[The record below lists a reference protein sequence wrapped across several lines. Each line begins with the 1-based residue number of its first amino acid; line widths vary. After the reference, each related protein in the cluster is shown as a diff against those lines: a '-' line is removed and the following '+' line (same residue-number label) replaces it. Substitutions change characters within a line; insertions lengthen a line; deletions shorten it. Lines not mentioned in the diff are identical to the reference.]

1 MVFEILNKDNVNEYI
16 DYLKIAMSE
25 EPDLMFA
32 DAVDEEGIKSRVADS
47 FFNKTTSILAKVNGQ
62 VVGRIE
68 YHFYGCLQDGYR
80 MAYVDWV
87 YVLKSYRHRGI
98 AQKLFAEFE
107 KYCVKNNINQFY
119 LIRAK
124 NEEADRFY
132 SHFTDVELIDSPILR
147 KSLKQ

>member
-1 MVFEILNKDNVNEYI
+1 MVFQNLSNDNVNEYI
-16 DYLKIAMSE
+16 EYLKIAMSE

-32 DAVDEEGIKSRVADS
+32 DAVDEKGIKSRVADS
-47 FFNKTTSILAKVNGQ
+47 FFNKTTSILAKIDGN

-87 YVLKSYRHRGI
+87 YVLKSYRHQGI

-107 KYCVKNNINQFY
+107 NDCVRNNINQYY
-119 LIRAK
+119 LICAR
-124 NEEADRFY
+124 NEDADRFY
-132 SHFTDVELIDSPILR
+132 KHFADVELVESSILR
-147 KSLKQ
+147 KNIIR

>member
-1 MVFEILNKDNVNEYI
+1 MIFERLCNENIDEYI
-16 DYLKIAMSE
+16 DYFKIAMSE
-25 EPDLMFA
+25 EPDLMVA
-32 DAVDEEGIKSRVADS
+32 VKVDEEAVKKIVADP
-47 FFNKTTSILAKVNGQ
+47 FFCRTTSILAKIDNK

-87 YVLKSYRHRGI
+87 YVLKAYRHQGI

-107 KYCVKNNINQFY
+107 KDCVKNNINQYY

-124 NEEADRFY
+124 NDDADKFY
-132 SHFTDVELIDSPILR
+132 THFADVELMDSPILR
-147 KSLKQ
+147 KNLK